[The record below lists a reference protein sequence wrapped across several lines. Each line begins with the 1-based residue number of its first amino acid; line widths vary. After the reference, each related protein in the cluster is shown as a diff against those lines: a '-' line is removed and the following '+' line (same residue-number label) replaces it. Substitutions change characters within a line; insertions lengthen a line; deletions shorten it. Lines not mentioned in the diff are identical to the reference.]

1 MNVVTVPLPE
11 LGSVFKR
18 TRAECGWNVS
28 VTSTQKAPLFVK
40 SEPKAAPCPGLSQR
54 MGCVLTELSAVNS
67 GIVSTTDVS

>member
-1 MNVVTVPLPE
+1 MAFL
-11 LGSVFKR
+11 R
-18 TRAECGWNVS
+18 TARRCFFPRWNVS

-54 MGCVLTELSAVNS
+54 MGCVLTELSAPEDS